1 MTSGQRPEGAQ
12 GVVSADFW
20 GKNIPEREE
29 NRCRGPEVGG
39 GLVCLRNRD
48 GDRMS
53 EEEEDGRRV
62 QRGNWAL
69 QFHVR

>member
-1 MTSGQRPEGAQ
+1 M
-12 GVVSADFW
+12 
-20 GKNIPEREE
+20 
-29 NRCRGPEVGG
+29 
-39 GLVCLRNRD
+39 RNSD